1 MKKRG
6 TYKKREQL
14 STGWVIF
21 GVITMLFWVTLFLAP
36 IWGPAVGLK

>member
-14 STGWVIF
+14 STGWVVF
-21 GVITMLFWVTLFLAP
+21 GVITMILWVALFLAP
-36 IWGPAVGLK
+36 IWTPAVGLK